1 MKIHGNNLTEL
12 GKGRQDIFLINI
24 NINWFEFSGGR
35 DLIILPMKQ
44 GYNSP
49 FI

>member
-24 NINWFEFSGGR
+24 NWFEHFWWKGFDYSSNETEV
-35 DLIILPMKQ
+35 Q
-44 GYNSP
+44 SP
-49 FI
+49 IYL

>member
-1 MKIHGNNLTEL
+1 L
-12 GKGRQDIFLINI
+12 GKGRQDIFLI

-35 DLIILPMKQ
+35 DLITLPMKR

-49 FI
+49 FIF